1 MWLHNTPGS
10 CGLVKRLDYG
20 LRPDA
25 ESVLLPAYN
34 ARLRVRRARLAA
46 KLFGARPAHRQKIV
60 GRIAVEARLEFVG
73 QPNAPRRPGVM
84 LADNNAVVEQTMDRR
99 GSETKRAGSLLDGQ

>member
-25 ESVLLPAYN
+25 ESVLLPAHN
-34 ARLRVRRARLAA
+34 MHGFEFAALDSLQNCLVRDPRIDR
-46 KLFGARPAHRQKIV
+46 KLSDASP
-60 GRIAVEARLEFVG
+60 L
-73 QPNAPRRPGVM
+73 
-84 LADNNAVVEQTMDRR
+84 
-99 GSETKRAGSLLDGQ
+99 KRALSSSVSQMRQGD